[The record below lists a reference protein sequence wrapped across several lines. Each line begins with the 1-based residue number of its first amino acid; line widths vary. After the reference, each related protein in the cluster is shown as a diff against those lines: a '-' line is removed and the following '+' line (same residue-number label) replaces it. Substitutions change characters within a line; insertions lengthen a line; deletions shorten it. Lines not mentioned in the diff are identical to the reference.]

1 MKNKKIFALLFTM
14 MLVFGAL
21 LLPIN
26 AAGTLTMTVSNA
38 SATIGSEVTL
48 TISVE
53 NNPGIAG
60 ISGLI
65 SYDKSNLKLIKME
78 GNTGFGGMMTCDATK
93 SDGFSLFSPS
103 NITSQTLLMTLV
115 FKINENAKPG
125 NYSIGISASA
135 SNQSLEDVNVSVVEG
150 TITVSCDHKYGG
162 WEKDTD
168 TQHKHTCTICGNV
181 EKVAHTWN
189 NGTITKAP
197 TCKEEGEKTYTCTA
211 CGATKTEKVS
221 KTNNHKYGG
230 WEKDT
235 DTQHKHNV
243 ANDKGLCFQ
252 KCRKSGENRMGRACR
267 YMA

>member
-93 SDGFSLFSPS
+93 SDGF
-103 NITSQTLLMTLV
+103 
-115 FKINENAKPG
+115 
-125 NYSIGISASA
+125 
-135 SNQSLEDVNVSVVEG
+135 
-150 TITVSCDHKYGG
+150 
-162 WEKDTD
+162 
-168 TQHKHTCTICGNV
+168 
-181 EKVAHTWN
+181 
-189 NGTITKAP
+189 
-197 TCKEEGEKTYTCTA
+197 
-211 CGATKTEKVS
+211 
-221 KTNNHKYGG
+221 
-230 WEKDT
+230 
-235 DTQHKHNV
+235 
-243 ANDKGLCFQ
+243 
-252 KCRKSGENRMGRACR
+252 
-267 YMA
+267 